1 MPDILENSNRTF
13 STTEILFLI
22 DYLYLI
28 SNDTEK
34 LNRFNA
40 LIFNKNLHIN
50 KLHLHFTH
58 IKPQSTDKVLNL
70 VNINR
75 KAFNYLLSL
84 CLCIYIYM
92 IYVYL

>member
-40 LIFNKNLHIN
+40 LK
-50 KLHLHFTH
+50 
-58 IKPQSTDKVLNL
+58 
-70 VNINR
+70 
-75 KAFNYLLSL
+75 Y
-84 CLCIYIYM
+84 
-92 IYVYL
+92 